1 MSGQCGWRSGE
12 PVTTRPTS
20 SAFSE
25 KTHPATDDALR
36 LVLGEAYAPWVK
48 LLALVADRIG
58 PVTHVWGFTSASTGW
73 GLRVRHKERVILY
86 MTPQQNQFLVSF
98 VLGEKAVAA
107 ARAAKLS
114 ASVRKAIEGAPRYAE
129 GRGVRL
135 EIRSTRQL
143 ASLATVARIKWQ
155 S

>member
-1 MSGQCGWRSGE
+1 M
-12 PVTTRPTS
+12 TTRPIS

-25 KTHPATDDALR
+25 KAHTPTDDALR
-36 LVLGEAYAPWVK
+36 LVLGEAYGPWVR

-58 PVTHVWGFTSASTGW
+58 PVTQIWGFTSASTGW
-73 GLRVRHKERVILY
+73 GLRVRQKERVILY
-86 MTPQQNQFLVSF
+86 MTPQPNQFLVSF
-98 VLGEKAVAA
+98 ALGEKAVAA
-107 ARAAKLS
+107 ARAARLS

-129 GRGVRL
+129 GRGVRI

-143 ASLATVARIKWQ
+143 ASLATIAQIKWQ